1 MHTEILNKQQV
12 ELLPYL
18 KKFQKTFHLVGGT
31 AIALHIGHRRSID
44 FDLFTSSSLVKY
56 RLKKM
61 LEQIPFT
68 STLLYEDDDQLHV
81 QLNSVKLTFFSFPF
95 SVQHPVKV
103 NSIITMPEL
112 LSLAAMKAFALGRR
126 SKWKNYVDLYFI
138 IKDHYTIP
146 EISREAN
153 IIFSTQFSEKLF
165 REQLAF
171 HKDIDYSES
180 VDFIEDEVPE
190 NQIKEYLIEKAVEIE

>member
-18 KKFQKTFHLVGGT
+18 KKFQRTFHLVGGT
-31 AIALHIGHRRSID
+31 AIALQIGHRRSID
-44 FDLFTSSSLVKY
+44 FDLFTNSSLVKY

-68 STLLYEDDDQLHV
+68 STLLYEDYDQLHV
-81 QLNSVKLTFFSFPF
+81 QMNSVKLTFFSFPF
-95 SVQHPVKV
+95 SVHHPVKI

-126 SKWKNYVDLYFI
+126 SKWKDYVDLYFI
-138 IKDHYTIP
+138 IKDHYTIQ
-146 EISREAN
+146 EISGTAN
-153 IIFSTQFSEKLF
+153 TIFSNQFSEKLF
-165 REQLAF
+165 REQLSF
-171 HKDIDYSES
+171 HKDIDYSET
-180 VDFIEDEVPE
+180 VDYIEDEVPE
-190 NQIKEYLIEKAVEIE
+190 NEIREYLIEKAVEI

>member
-1 MHTEILNKQQV
+1 MHKEVLNKQQV

-18 KKFQKTFHLVGGT
+18 KKFQRTFHLVGGT

-44 FDLFTSSSLVKY
+44 FDLFTSASLVKY

-68 STLLYEDDDQLHV
+68 SVLLFEDYDQLHV
-81 QLNSVKLTFFSFPF
+81 QINGVKLTFFSFPF
-95 SVQHPVKV
+95 SVRHPVKID
-103 NSIITMPEL
+103 SIITMPEL

-126 SKWKNYVDLYFI
+126 SKWKDYVDLYFI
-138 IKDHYTIP
+138 IKDHYAIQ
-146 EISREAN
+146 EISRTAN
-153 IIFSTQFSEKLF
+153 TIFSTQFSEKLF

-171 HKDIDYSES
+171 HKDIDYSET
-180 VDFIEDEVPE
+180 VDYIEDEVPE
-190 NQIKEYLIEKAVEIE
+190 NEIREYLIEKAVEI

>member
-12 ELLPYL
+12 DLLPYL

-68 STLLYEDDDQLHV
+68 SVLLYEDYDQLHV
-81 QLNSVKLTFFSFPF
+81 QINGVKLTFFSFPF
-95 SVQHPVKV
+95 TVPHPVKID
-103 NSIITMPEL
+103 SIITMPEL
-112 LSLAAMKAFALGRR
+112 LALAAMKAFALGRR
-126 SKWKNYVDLYFI
+126 SKWKDYVDLYFV
-138 IKDHYTIP
+138 IKDHYTIQ

-171 HKDIDYSES
+171 HKDIDYSET
-180 VDFIEDEVPE
+180 VDYIKDEVPE
-190 NQIKEYLIEKAVEIE
+190 NEIREYLIEKAVEI